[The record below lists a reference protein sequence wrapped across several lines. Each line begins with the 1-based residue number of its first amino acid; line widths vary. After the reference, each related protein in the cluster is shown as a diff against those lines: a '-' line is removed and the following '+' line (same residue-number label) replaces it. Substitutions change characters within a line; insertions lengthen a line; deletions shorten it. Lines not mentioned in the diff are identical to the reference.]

1 MVTAPAGHAHMMP
14 GSFMAALGRQIG
26 MPDWYLLGSGI
37 DPGAVFPGMIS
48 VGQYLVI
55 VGNILDNNHRADF
68 VRAAIRG
75 IGEFNLT
82 GVALALQSAPT
93 LGDALALVCRYGSD
107 RTGIH
112 RFSLQRANGMTC
124 MTIIDN
130 TDLGRCSAVLAET
143 VVVAMEYLLSG
154 YLRVSRE
161 NFGVGLRGTPEDHA
175 PDLVQGMRG
184 SITFGQS
191 KNAVTVPSSAEAV
204 VNNGHDAALWDIG
217 VRRCEAES
225 EQTRMEALARSVRG
239 HVLKRLTGGMG
250 VPRLTEIAAL
260 ENTSGRTLIR
270 KLHLIGS
277 TYQELVDQVRG
288 ELAREMLGQGC
299 TVSVTAEALGYAD
312 PSSFRRSYRR
322 WYGIN
327 PSDHDIAA
335 RT

>member
-1 MVTAPAGHAHMMP
+1 
-14 GSFMAALGRQIG
+14 
-26 MPDWYLLGSGI
+26 
-37 DPGAVFPGMIS
+37 
-48 VGQYLVI
+48 
-55 VGNILDNNHRADF
+55 
-68 VRAAIRG
+68 
-75 IGEFNLT
+75 
-82 GVALALQSAPT
+82 
-93 LGDALALVCRYGSD
+93 
-107 RTGIH
+107 
-112 RFSLQRANGMTC
+112 
-124 MTIIDN
+124 
-130 TDLGRCSAVLAET
+130 
-143 VVVAMEYLLSG
+143 
-154 YLRVSRE
+154 
-161 NFGVGLRGTPEDHA
+161 
-175 PDLVQGMRG
+175 MRG

-191 KNAVTVPSSAEAV
+191 KNAVTFPSSAEAV